1 MNAEER
7 ERASARGEVR
17 AETGASEAMQNV
29 VIHRSVH
36 STAGLETATEED
48 GFRAAPT

>member
-29 VIHRSVH
+29 VIHRRFEQRDSGPNH
-36 STAGLETATEED
+36 CDATETS
-48 GFRAAPT
+48 RIR